1 MTEKHI
7 SYTHSMITICASD
20 RLRLLV
26 DFLLNFP
33 TREQIVV
40 HLSENICPKGEIA
53 GVSTGRL
60 DDSGNINFDFFHGF
74 SVSHPQDLTV
84 RITDDDPSAE
94 TLRSMKTKVI
104 NLHTIYDEFSEAMA
118 LPGIT
123 DYGTGLGFPATSR
136 RLYVF
141 AFVGEN
147 ENFEDFMEYFE
158 CIRSILTFWETLEES
173 KAIKQMSRPELR
185 DKALTSRQA
194 RILEMI
200 SDGKTNAT
208 IATHLG
214 YSESLIRQETIIIY
228 RKLGVDGRRELKRDM
243 AS

>member
-1 MTEKHI
+1 
-7 SYTHSMITICASD
+7 
-20 RLRLLV
+20 
-26 DFLLNFP
+26 
-33 TREQIVV
+33 
-40 HLSENICPKGEIA
+40 
-53 GVSTGRL
+53 
-60 DDSGNINFDFFHGF
+60 
-74 SVSHPQDLTV
+74 
-84 RITDDDPSAE
+84 
-94 TLRSMKTKVI
+94 
-104 NLHTIYDEFSEAMA
+104 
-118 LPGIT
+118 
-123 DYGTGLGFPATSR
+123 
-136 RLYVF
+136 
-141 AFVGEN
+141 
-147 ENFEDFMEYFE
+147 MEYFE